1 MSIFDDVWLKPTT
14 SIVSS
19 IMGRIVLSISSFWFG
34 FDASRGRL
42 VIASRMPVS
51 CGVFMVS
58 P

>member
-14 SIVSS
+14 RIVSS

-34 FDASRGRL
+34 FDARRGRL
-42 VIASRMPVS
+42 VIASSTPVS
-51 CGVFMVS
+51 CVVVIVS